1 MSSINYKSKITN
13 NDGSPK
19 ANNEK
24 PANNGHDNVEL
35 ISEIK
40 IFV

>member
-1 MSSINYKSKITN
+1 MTLINYKSKITN
-13 NDGSPK
+13 YNGRPK
-19 ANNEK
+19 ANNEN